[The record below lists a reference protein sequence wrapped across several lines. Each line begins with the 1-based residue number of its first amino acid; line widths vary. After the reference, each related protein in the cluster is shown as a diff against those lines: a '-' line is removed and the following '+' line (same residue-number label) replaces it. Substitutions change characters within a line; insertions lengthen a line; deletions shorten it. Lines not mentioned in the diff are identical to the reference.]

1 MTTVGRSKWH
11 KVNMSAI
18 PEWTA
23 EADPSFL
30 FNNINSITPKTMKL
44 KVNKRVGIKLSKI
57 YIQIKVNQFL
67 EKFIDIFGMT
77 LIPINSL

>member
-1 MTTVGRSKWH
+1 
-11 KVNMSAI
+11 MSAI